1 MAYVNSRKAGRPSTT
16 LISSRIQRRHIKFAE
31 DNEYNFNRWVNKAME
46 TFVHD
51 LQTDYNI
58 NRERY
63 WLTYS
68 GGGFTG
74 YDTDYTGGIP
84 KMLRLQTHLIEYFKM
99 NSYKVNTAIN
109 LALQRWEEYFKNG
122 KVADYVIG
130 ELKRTKRAS
139 AKEEEKPKQEN
150 PPKVWTMCGNCI
162 FWRPKNRRIDAK
174 AHCIHPKM
182 NCDKYRA
189 SFCDH
194 FARCLES
201 D

>member
-84 KMLRLQTHLIEYFKM
+84 KMLRLQTHLIEYLKM
-99 NSYKVNTAIN
+99 NGYKVNTAVN
-109 LALQRWEEYFKNG
+109 LALQRWEEYFKKG
-122 KVADYVIG
+122 DVADYVIG
-130 ELKRTKRAS
+130 ELQRTKRAI
-139 AKEEEKPKQEN
+139 Q
-150 PPKVWTMCGNCI
+150 G
-162 FWRPKNRRIDAK
+162 
-174 AHCIHPKM
+174 
-182 NCDKYRA
+182 
-189 SFCDH
+189 
-194 FARCLES
+194 
-201 D
+201 